1 MDRDRIEKAVKDILI
16 GVGEDP
22 GRQGLVKTPAPT
34 ILAITTNVAV
44 RAPIRPNPWDAGSFM
59 AESPTTAA

>member
-1 MDRDRIEKAVKDILI
+1 MSSGKAEGIAATWK
-16 GVGEDP
+16 P
-22 GRQGLVKTPAPT
+22 RLVKTPAPT